1 MTPVPGDPLRTSATL
16 GGTRSRG
23 RPPSGDGAS
32 GRGATCPSHDA
43 PLAGIRV
50 LDLSRLLPGPYCSL
64 LLAELGAEVIKVETP
79 LAGDYARMAPPEL
92 GFGGI
97 FESVNRGKRSLAVDY
112 RRPEGRDLVLR
123 LAESADV
130 FLESS
135 RPGQLARRG
144 LGPVDVRH
152 VNPAI
157 VYCSLSGFGQ
167 TGPGRDRPAHDIDYL
182 AVSGLLSLL
191 GPIGAPPSPPGLQLA
206 DIAAGTLAA
215 TRILAALVARERTG
229 LGCFLD
235 LGVLDAVVG
244 WLRTLGAGI
253 SSAGE
258 RPGPMSGVY
267 PCYRAYQAADG
278 RWLVVGALE
287 RPFRSAFCRGL
298 GRDDLVARQYD
309 PSASA
314 EVASLVAGRDSAAWL
329 AHFEPDACVALVNLP
344 REALADR
351 QVQVRAADGPVL
363 APAPRLGADTDDI
376 LAEAAVEP
384 TLVRRLARR
393 GVISGPQSSQRAARA
408 ARLGSR
414 LARMTEHD
422 PARAA

>member
-1 MTPVPGDPLRTSATL
+1 MARSAN
-16 GGTRSRG
+16 
-23 RPPSGDGAS
+23 RPSY
-32 GRGATCPSHDA
+32 DA
-43 PLAGIRV
+43 PLAGIRI
-50 LDLSRLLPGPYCSL
+50 LDLSRLLPGPYCSQI
-64 LLAELGAEVIKVETP
+64 LAELGAEVIKVETP

-97 FESVNRGKRSLAVDY
+97 FESVNRGKRSLAIDY
-112 RRPEGRDLVLR
+112 RRPEGRDLLLR
-123 LAESADV
+123 LCADADV

-144 LGPVDVRH
+144 LGPVAVRD

-167 TGPGRDRPAHDIDYL
+167 TGPDRDRPGHDIDYL

-191 GPIGAPPSPPGLQLA
+191 GPSGTPPSPPGLQLA
-206 DIAAGTLAA
+206 DIAAGMLAA
-215 TRILAALVARERTG
+215 TRIAAALMARERTG
-229 LGCFLD
+229 LGCYLD

-244 WLRTLGAGI
+244 WLRTLGAGV

-258 RPGPMSGVY
+258 RPGPMSGAY

-287 RPFRSAFCRGL
+287 PPFWSAFCRGL

-309 PSASA
+309 PSAIA
-314 EVASLVAGRDSAAWL
+314 EVAALIVGRDSAAWL
-329 AHFEPDACVALVNLP
+329 AHFQPDACVAPVNLP

-351 QVQVRAADGPVL
+351 QVQVRSAGAPTL

-376 LAEAAVEP
+376 LAEAAIAP
-384 TLVRRLARR
+384 TLVRRLTRH
-393 GVISGPQSSQRAARA
+393 GVISGPQSSVRAARA
-408 ARLGSR
+408 ARLGSL
-414 LARMTEHD
+414 LARMAEHERV
-422 PARAA
+422 PAA